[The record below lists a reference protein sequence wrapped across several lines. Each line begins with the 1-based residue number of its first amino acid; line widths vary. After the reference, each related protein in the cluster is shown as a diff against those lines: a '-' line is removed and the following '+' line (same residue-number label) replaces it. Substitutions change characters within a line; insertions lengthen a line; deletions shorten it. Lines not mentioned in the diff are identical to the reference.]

1 MLSKQSIR
9 KEVTTLRNDSVISK
23 DELIELSKSFNE
35 KEVNAVKKMIRQG
48 GKIRIHGELLEF
60 IRNEN
65 KVRNSKGEY
74 ESTNIKPTSLSD
86 FDF

>member
-23 DELIELSKSFNE
+23 DELIELSKGFNE